1 MKIGFSFGR
10 CVRDIVN
17 GEVSVDDV
25 AFLITATRIDQEEHL
40 EQVVNAYL
48 NEPGYLLG
56 LDPDR
61 CQEVALKLWD
71 TNRILQ
77 PRRQGMHR
85 HQQPESSIWVDMF
98 PTELSDNQ
106 SVKNAWSNY
115 RTMLHM
121 VENVDE
127 EAMEAFK

>member
-1 MKIGFSFGR
+1 MRIGFSLGR
-10 CVRDIVN
+10 CVRDIVR
-17 GEVSVDDV
+17 GEVDIDDV
-25 AFLITATRIDQEEHL
+25 AFLITATHIAEETHL
-40 EQVVNAYL
+40 EQVVTAYL
-48 NEPGYLLG
+48 NEPDYLIG
-56 LDPDR
+56 LDSDS
-61 CQEVALKLWD
+61 CQRVALELWD

-85 HQQPESSIWVDMF
+85 HRQPENAIWVDMY
-98 PTELSDNQ
+98 PTSYSDNAA
-106 SVKNAWSNY
+106 VATAWKNY

>member
-1 MKIGFSFGR
+1 
-10 CVRDIVN
+10 
-17 GEVSVDDV
+17 V
-25 AFLITATRIDQEEHL
+25 AFLITATRIDQEEQL
-40 EQVVNAYL
+40 EQVVNHYL

-56 LDPDR
+56 LDSNR
-61 CQEVALKLWD
+61 CQEVALELWD

-85 HQQPESSIWVDMF
+85 HRQPDNSIWVDLF
-98 PTELSDNQ
+98 PTAASDNAA
-106 SVKNAWSNY
+106 VKTAWKNY

-127 EAMEAFK
+127 DAMEVFK

>member
-10 CVRDIVN
+10 CVRDIVR
-17 GEVSVDDV
+17 GEVDIDDV
-25 AFLITATRIDQEEHL
+25 AFLITATHIAEETHL
-40 EQVVNAYL
+40 EQVVTAYL
-48 NEPGYLLG
+48 NEPDYLIG
-56 LDPDR
+56 LDSDS
-61 CQEVALKLWD
+61 CQRVALELWD

-85 HQQPESSIWVDMF
+85 HRQPENAIWVDMY
-98 PTELSDNQ
+98 PTSSSDNAA
-106 SVKNAWSNY
+106 VNTAWKNY